1 MPYDDSNI
9 KKMIKDQLERRVGFS
24 RSKVVSPEAKDLIR
38 HILEVNVNRRY
49 TLPQI
54 LAHPWITAGPLDSN
68 IPGPSGNDNAN
79 QTPYS
84 PEPQSEQLAMT
95 AACTVNGKSG
105 DSVPHKQG
113 SPSEKHGEHEEK
125 QNDETVVAMA

>member
-38 HILEVNVNRRY
+38 HILEVNVNRRF

-54 LAHPWITAGPLDSN
+54 LAHPWITATPQLDSDM
-68 IPGPSGNDNAN
+68 PGPSGNDNAN
-79 QTPYS
+79 QS
-84 PEPQSEQLAMT
+84 PDQAEAGLPGMEAVAM
-95 AACTVNGKSG
+95 GDKSG
-105 DSVPHKQG
+105 DAGPHSEGSVK
-113 SPSEKHGEHEEK
+113 KHEEYEDK
-125 QNDETVVAMA
+125 KNDETVVAMV

>member
-38 HILEVNVNRRY
+38 HILEVNVNRRF

-54 LAHPWITAGPLDSN
+54 LAHPWITAAPLDTDK
-68 IPGPSGNDNAN
+68 PGPSGNDNAN
-79 QTPYS
+79 KAPYS
-84 PEPQSEQLAMT
+84 PDAQSPPLSLTMD
-95 AACTVNGKSG
+95 GKAG
-105 DSVPHKQG
+105 DAGPHTEG
-113 SPSEKHGEHEEK
+113 SNIKKHEEHEEM
-125 QNDETVVAMA
+125 QNDETVAAMT